1 MTQAR
6 VVPLL
11 YGRTNNDDAM
21 CAAHSAADSTEAQS
35 IRWSAGSQSVHSMA
49 GCEYAPELVERLG
62 ARTNGASRPAEIETA
77 KNETLDSPPRLLPT
91 DSSFP
96 ALSCRRQ
103 EVARWVSGH
112 ITGRWMPTPERIVA
126 VSKGRHGVRPVAV
139 TILCEIQ
146 RLRQNTVPIGTLLV
160 LMLLTRLITRTGAR
174 SLAVPGAV
182 VLLLITP
189 LAALSTSPWV
199 LAALLLCREGPQD
212 CSSVR

>member
-1 MTQAR
+1 
-6 VVPLL
+6 
-11 YGRTNNDDAM
+11 
-21 CAAHSAADSTEAQS
+21 
-35 IRWSAGSQSVHSMA
+35 MA

-62 ARTNGASRPAEIETA
+62 ARTNGASRPADIETA
-77 KNETLDSPPRLLPT
+77 MNETLDSPPRLLPT

-96 ALSCRRQ
+96 ALSCRHQ

-146 RLRQNTVPIGTLLV
+146 RLRQNSLPIGALLA

-174 SLAVPGAV
+174 FYLRSQGLWFCFSSHHWQHCP
-182 VLLLITP
+182 P
-189 LAALSTSPWV
+189 LRGFSPRSC
-199 LAALLLCREGPQD
+199 LCREGPQD